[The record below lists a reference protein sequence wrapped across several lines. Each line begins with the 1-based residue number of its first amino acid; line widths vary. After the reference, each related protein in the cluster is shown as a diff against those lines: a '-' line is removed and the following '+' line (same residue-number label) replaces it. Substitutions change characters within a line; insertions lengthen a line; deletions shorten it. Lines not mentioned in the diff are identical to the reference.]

1 MNFTLHRTA
10 ALVTAF
16 SLLGFLQIG
25 CNNTNS
31 DKQKAAADSI
41 IASGQTST
49 GAIKPPHDT
58 LEHMRTTTE
67 QADTNQVNTPTTDG
81 TTQTPATAV
90 NNLPQAPDFQQD
102 TTKKYVYLTF
112 DDGPQP
118 GTMNVYHILN
128 ELGVKGTFFMVG
140 LHATYGQMGKIVDT
154 IRNSYPNILLANHS
168 YTHAN
173 GHYLAFY
180 RNHDKCFE
188 DFMKAQRDLKVERKY
203 IRLPGNSGW
212 VLESGTKASP
222 LVAPVAKLLDSA
234 GYSVFGWD
242 VEWSMKRD
250 PKGPGSVP
258 VESADRMIAEME
270 GALNNHRTHRKNT
283 VVLLSHDRMFHRDN
297 YRDSLYKM
305 ISTLKT
311 RHPNY
316 VFETVE
322 NYPGAN
328 RN

>member
-1 MNFTLHRTA
+1 MNFNLHRTA
-10 ALVTAF
+10 ALVSAIALF
-16 SLLGFLQIG
+16 GCLQVG
-25 CNNTNS
+25 CKNGKS
-31 DKQKAAADSI
+31 DEQKAAADSI
-41 IASGQTST
+41 IASNQTIS
-49 GAIKPPHDT
+49 GEVKPPHDT
-58 LEHMRTTTE
+58 LEHMRTTAEKSDSGMAPIQQGVT
-67 QADTNQVNTPTTDG
+67 APPVTNVG
-81 TTQTPATAV
+81 
-90 NNLPQAPDFQQD
+90 NLPPAPEFEQD

-118 GTMNVYHILN
+118 GTMNVYHILQ

-140 LHATYGQMGKIVDT
+140 LHATYGQMGHIVDT
-154 IRNSYPNILLANHS
+154 IRSSYPNILLANHS

-173 GHYLAFY
+173 GHYIAFY
-180 RNHDKCFE
+180 RNHKKCLE

-212 VLESGTKASP
+212 VLQTGTKASG
-222 LVAPVAKLLDSA
+222 LVAPVCKLLDSA

-250 PKGPGSVP
+250 PKGSGSVP
-258 VESADRMIAEME
+258 VESADRMIREIE
-270 GALNNHRTHRKNT
+270 GALTHQRTHRKNT

-297 YRDSLYKM
+297 YRDSLYKVV
-305 ISTLKT
+305 STLKT
-311 RHPNY
+311 KHPNY
-316 VFETVE
+316 IFETVE